1 MWITMLTRSFGS
13 LVCYFFIKRW
23 LIIMPFRGT
32 LVPGTITLCYG
43 NFERLESPLLSR
55 TRLRNPPVAACST
68 FFLVIPGWW
77 KRTRPVLASSQSR
90 PWSFPVNNTL
100 LFSFIHLKYLNQKM
114 KLALLGS
121 LAGLAVVA
129 ANPEPYQHEEYPEE
143 VIPEWVLYN
152 YKI

>member
-1 MWITMLTRSFGS
+1 MLTRSFGS

-23 LIIMPFRGT
+23 LIIMPFRGI

-43 NFERLESPLLSR
+43 NFERLESPLLS

-100 LFSFIHLKYLNQKM
+100 LFSFIHLKYLNQKNEI
-114 KLALLGS
+114 GFV
-121 LAGLAVVA
+121 GITCWIGCCCCQ
-129 ANPEPYQHEEYPEE
+129 PWT
-143 VIPEWVLYN
+143 IPARRISRRSYSRVSFIHFSN
-152 YKI
+152 I